1 MIAVTRHRVNVI
13 ITVLALGLAITVF
26 GSVVARAFAFEF
38 LVVDGISM
46 IPTIMLKDRILV
58 SRLAYRFQKPQI
70 GDIVAFEMGS
80 RTIVKRIVGV
90 PGDIIEFEKDT
101 LRRNGEAVENETYI
115 ARYPRYLERRRYRPR
130 RVKDRHVFVMGDN
143 RLLSWDSRDFG
154 TVSYQD
160 IIGKALFIY
169 SPRKRMRKLG

>member
-1 MIAVTRHRVNVI
+1 MPILTRHRVNIV
-13 ITVLALGLAITVF
+13 ITVLAVGLAIIVF
-26 GSVVARAFAFEF
+26 GSLVARAFAFEL

-46 IPTIMLKDRILV
+46 IPTIMLKDRIFV
-58 SRLAYRFQKPQI
+58 SRLAYRFQKPQV
-70 GDIVAFEMGS
+70 GDIVAFEMGL

-90 PGDIIEFEKDT
+90 PGDTIEFEKDT
-101 LRRNGEAVENETYI
+101 LRRNGEAVENQMYI
-115 ARYPRYLERRRYRPR
+115 ARYPSYLERRRYKPR
-130 RVKDRHVFVMGDN
+130 KVEDRQVFVMGDN

-169 SPRKRMRKLG
+169 SPRKRMRKL